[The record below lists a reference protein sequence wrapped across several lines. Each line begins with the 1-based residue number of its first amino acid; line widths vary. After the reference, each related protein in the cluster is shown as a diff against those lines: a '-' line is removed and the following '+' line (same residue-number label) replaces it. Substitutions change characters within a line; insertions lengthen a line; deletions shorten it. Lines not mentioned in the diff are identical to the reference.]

1 MANLKHACL
10 PLLAAPL
17 GACWTMHPNT
27 EPALPAGHHF
37 SYNVTTDESHQI
49 VQAFDDGSATYLQFD
64 DTLAEPIEIRPST
77 TNVLLA
83 YTIQPHY
90 VVIPGIYGGLRVSSG
105 NHSSLVT
112 NQDRPPESAS
122 RSPGDV
128 ACNAAS
134 GVTYPAG
141 PSPTRA
147 PLAVNDKSP
156 AVDYLSSP
164 RAEIPALVQAASV
177 GVPETLQTMN
187 STLRVATPNR
197 EIAQL
202 EERVRF
208 LTEELEEAH
217 RAGGG
222 SMLYLRKFGGLP
234 RIAVK
239 FDDNSAEVK
248 IEEALLGA
256 LGNTVRAANR
266 LYLHGH
272 TDAFVASEAGTELAI
287 RRAVAVRNVLV
298 SLDVEPERIRLFYRG
313 AGNFV
318 VNNSTREGKALNR
331 RVEIELRKW

>member
-1 MANLKHACL
+1 M
-10 PLLAAPL
+10 
-17 GACWTMHPNT
+17 W
-27 EPALPAGHHF
+27 
-37 SYNVTTDESHQI
+37 
-49 VQAFDDGSATYLQFD
+49 
-64 DTLAEPIEIRPST
+64 
-77 TNVLLA
+77 
-83 YTIQPHY
+83 
-90 VVIPGIYGGLRVSSG
+90 LRVSSG

-128 ACNAAS
+128 ASNAAS

-239 FDDNSAEVK
+239 FDDNSA
-248 IEEALLGA
+248 